1 MTGTLRSM
9 AKNSRLKSSPSLVV
23 MVNTIGG
30 RLDIQLIGLAEQT
43 VVGQRMRGSLA
54 AGSW

>member
-1 MTGTLRSM
+1 VTGTLRSM

-23 MVNTIGG
+23 LVNTIGG
-30 RLDIQLIGLAEQT
+30 GLDIQRIGLVEQT

-54 AGSW
+54 AGSR